1 MFVPGLKFQKVL
13 LFLNL
18 FQAINCRK
26 NIRYFQLYFQL
37 LFFVFQLLSSY
48 FQRVSVRFQ
57 LPWNNNGIDLEK
69 WANKLIFKLIF
80 YFRNKK
86 TWSVVGCPG
95 IIFKYPPH
103 HALHMPSE
111 FLSLRRQYC
120 HQKVSRKVGGWSPK
134 VSFWLVKG
142 IFEPETRSK
151 DLFKSENSK
160 IRVKIRVKRPKV
172 ISKPWSELVV
182 KTKTKL
188 CLLPESLPAV

>member
-80 YFRNKK
+80 FFRNKK
-86 TWSVVGCPG
+86 KRGRSSDVQASFSN
-95 IIFKYPPH
+95 ILRMPP
-103 HALHMPSE
+103 E

-120 HQKVSRKVGGWSPK
+120 HQKVSRKVGGWNPK
-134 VSFWLVKG
+134 MSFWLVEG
-142 IFEPETRSK
+142 IFESETRSK
-151 DLFKSENSK
+151 DLYKGEKFKN
-160 IRVKIRVKRPKV
+160 
-172 ISKPWSELVV
+172 
-182 KTKTKL
+182 
-188 CLLPESLPAV
+188 